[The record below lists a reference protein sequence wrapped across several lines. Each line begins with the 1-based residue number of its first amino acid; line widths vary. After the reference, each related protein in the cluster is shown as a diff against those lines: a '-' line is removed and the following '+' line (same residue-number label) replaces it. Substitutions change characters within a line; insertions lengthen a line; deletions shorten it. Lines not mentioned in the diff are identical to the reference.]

1 MQPRTFTFCRQRAG
15 LVVGLV
21 LAGLMAVSATPVR
34 ADDAKKPAKKEAKKK
49 PDFPPFDEVTKDCT
63 LIDGFFPLYFNAK
76 TDRLLA
82 VIPANLIGTDFLMA
96 RSVNSGGRLTGYQF
110 GHALVRWERFKKKMM
125 LVEPELRHLRD
136 KKSPVRDVIDRTYT
150 DSVVLATPIVT
161 LRGGDP
167 VIDLDA
173 IFKRNPDGNTR
184 VFGGSLDASLSK
196 WVKKKAFADNLELAV
211 EGVFMGRNGGTK
223 ATLHY
228 SISRLPKNGY
238 EPREADDRIGYFMT
252 ARKDWTTPHDAP
264 TTFKRYIHRWWL
276 RKAEPD
282 QAVSDV
288 HPNDQIVFYIEKT
301 VPVKFRRYIR
311 EGILLWNSAFEKA
324 GIRNAI
330 AVRQQTDSNEFA
342 GLDPEDVNYN
352 FFRWIVSGRAFAMG
366 PSRANPLTGQIL
378 DADIIM
384 DDSMARVWYDRYDR
398 MMAQGPAGD
407 DAQLSA
413 FLDAHPEWRFQS
425 SFDKLLP
432 GFDAPEAALP
442 AFEPE
447 TSRWLKQI
455 QPHANCS
462 YANGVAHE
470 MCLGAALLDASPNPG
485 VTRDEFVGQW
495 LKLVACHEV
504 GHTLGLRHN
513 FKASAWLPLSA
524 IIANDNPDVPTTA
537 SVMDYN
543 PAVYN
548 VDRSPR
554 KLYLSQAVGPYDD
567 LAIAYGYR
575 LPTKGEKEADMLAE
589 IAASLA
595 EQGLHYAT
603 DDNRSF
609 FDPDPLVNVYDHSRD
624 PVEWAAYRMD
634 LADSLR
640 KDLADWAIQDGES
653 YHRLRRAF
661 DMLLFEYTRVT
672 RFAARVIGGQYLT
685 RDHRDDPN
693 ARTPIEIVPLKTQQ
707 AALDFLN
714 QRVFS
719 EKAFQFD
726 PALLNQLAPGRW
738 SHWGTTEYDP
748 QEDYPLHDRIAA
760 VQYWALFHVTNPVT
774 LRRVHDAELKVPADQ
789 PAMTLADLLAGV
801 TATIWSEL
809 TGDVGQKQFTGRDPF
824 IASVR
829 RDLQRKHLAML
840 TRIVLAPADGAYP
853 PDAIAIARMQ
863 MTDLKASIARCQENS
878 GLDAASRAHL
888 ADSSARIEKAL
899 DAGYEF

>member
-1 MQPRTFTFCRQRAG
+1 MQPRTFTFRRQHAG

-398 MMAQGPAGD
+398 MMAQGTGRRRRA
-407 DAQLSA
+407 AQRVSRR
-413 FLDAHPEWRFQS
+413 PSRM
-425 SFDKLLP
+425 
-432 GFDAPEAALP
+432 ALP
-442 AFEPE
+442 EQLRQAPARFRRAR
-447 TSRWLKQI
+447 S
-455 QPHANCS
+455 
-462 YANGVAHE
+462 
-470 MCLGAALLDASPNPG
+470 GAARLRA
-485 VTRDEFVGQW
+485 RD
-495 LKLVACHEV
+495 
-504 GHTLGLRHN
+504 
-513 FKASAWLPLSA
+513 LPLA
-524 IIANDNPDVPTTA
+524 QADPTARELFVRQRRGPRDVPGRR
-537 SVMDYN
+537 
-543 PAVYN
+543 PA
-548 VDRSPR
+548 RCQP
-554 KLYLSQAVGPYDD
+554 QPG
-567 LAIAYGYR
+567 
-575 LPTKGEKEADMLAE
+575 
-589 IAASLA
+589 
-595 EQGLHYAT
+595 
-603 DDNRSF
+603 
-609 FDPDPLVNVYDHSRD
+609 RD
-624 PVEWAAYRMD
+624 PRRVRRPMAQAGRLSRGRPHPGPAPQLQSQRVVAA
-634 LADSLR
+634 
-640 KDLADWAIQDGES
+640 
-653 YHRLRRAF
+653 
-661 DMLLFEYTRVT
+661 V
-672 RFAARVIGGQYLT
+672 
-685 RDHRDDPN
+685 RDHR
-693 ARTPIEIVPLKTQQ
+693 Q
-707 AALDFLN
+707 
-714 QRVFS
+714 
-719 EKAFQFD
+719 
-726 PALLNQLAPGRW
+726 
-738 SHWGTTEYDP
+738 
-748 QEDYPLHDRIAA
+748 
-760 VQYWALFHVTNPVT
+760 
-774 LRRVHDAELKVPADQ
+774 
-789 PAMTLADLLAGV
+789 
-801 TATIWSEL
+801 
-809 TGDVGQKQFTGRDPF
+809 
-824 IASVR
+824 
-829 RDLQRKHLAML
+829 
-840 TRIVLAPADGAYP
+840 
-853 PDAIAIARMQ
+853 
-863 MTDLKASIARCQENS
+863 
-878 GLDAASRAHL
+878 
-888 ADSSARIEKAL
+888 
-899 DAGYEF
+899 